1 MLLVKNA
8 KVYAPEYLGV
18 KDILIAGGR
27 IERIAD
33 HLPEYEGCEVI
44 DGTGKIV
51 TPGIID
57 RHVHVTGGGGE
68 GSFHTRTPELQMSEL
83 VENGITTVV
92 GEGSF
97 HTQAPQ
103 VQLSSLIKG
112 GVTTVLGLLGTDGIS
127 RSVENLL
134 AKVKALKEEGISA
147 YAICGAY
154 GYPSTTVTGSVSKDI
169 MFIDEILG
177 VKLAISDHRAPN
189 ITTEELIRL
198 ASDVRT
204 AGMLSGKPGFICLH
218 MGGDKR
224 ALKPVFEALERTS
237 IPPKTFQPTHVGR
250 NANLLEDAFKFA
262 KMGGTIDLTC
272 GESESKFHSVADAV
286 KKAKKEGVPME
297 KVTMSS
303 DGQGSW
309 SNYDAEGKLVEIG
322 VSDVDTIYR
331 QIVYMV
337 KEENMDLEE
346 LLALGT
352 KNPAMALEL
361 YPKKGAV
368 KEESDADILIMNEDL
383 SLDTVIAMGVPMMR
397 DGKILKKGTYEK

>member
-8 KVYAPEYLGV
+8 KIYAPEYLGE
-18 KDILIAGGR
+18 KDILIAGGK

-33 HLPEYEGCEVI
+33 HLPKYEGCEVI
-44 DGTGKIV
+44 NGTGKIV

-68 GSFHTRTPELQMSEL
+68 GSFR
-83 VENGITTVV
+83 
-92 GEGSF
+92 
-97 HTQAPQ
+97 TQAPE

-134 AKVKALKEEGISA
+134 AKVKALREDGITA
-147 YAICGAY
+147 YALCGAY
-154 GYPSTTVTGSVSKDI
+154 GYPSPTITGSISRDI

-177 VKLAISDHRAPN
+177 LKLAISDHRAPN

-198 ASDVRT
+198 GSDVRT

-218 MGGDKR
+218 TGNDHR

-237 IPPKTFQPTHVGR
+237 IPVKTFQPTHVGR
-250 NANLLEDAFKFA
+250 DANLQKEAFEFA
-262 KMGGTIDLTC
+262 KMGGTIDFTC
-272 GESESKFHSVADAV
+272 GESEEKFHSVAV
-286 KKAKKEGVPME
+286 SIKTAKEEGVPME
-297 KVTMSS
+297 KVTISS

-309 SNYDAEGKLVEIG
+309 SNYDADGKLLEIG
-322 VSDVDTIYR
+322 VSGVDTIYR
-331 QIVYMV
+331 QIIYMV
-337 KEENMDLEE
+337 KDEHMELEE
-346 LLALGT
+346 LLPLGT

-368 KEESDADILIMNEDL
+368 KEASDADLLIMNEDL
-383 SLDTVIAMGVPMMR
+383 SLDTVIAMGVPMMKG
-397 DGKILKKGTYEK
+397 GKILKKGAYEK

>member
-1 MLLVKNA
+1 M
-8 KVYAPEYLGV
+8 
-18 KDILIAGGR
+18 
-27 IERIAD
+27 
-33 HLPEYEGCEVI
+33 
-44 DGTGKIV
+44 

-57 RHVHVTGGGGE
+57 RHVHVTGGG
-68 GSFHTRTPELQMSEL
+68 
-83 VENGITTVV
+83 

-204 AGMLSGKPGFICLH
+204 AGMLSGKPGFI
-218 MGGDKR
+218 
-224 ALKPVFEALERTS
+224 
-237 IPPKTFQPTHVGR
+237 
-250 NANLLEDAFKFA
+250 
-262 KMGGTIDLTC
+262 
-272 GESESKFHSVADAV
+272 
-286 KKAKKEGVPME
+286 
-297 KVTMSS
+297 
-303 DGQGSW
+303 
-309 SNYDAEGKLVEIG
+309 
-322 VSDVDTIYR
+322 
-331 QIVYMV
+331 
-337 KEENMDLEE
+337 
-346 LLALGT
+346 
-352 KNPAMALEL
+352 
-361 YPKKGAV
+361 
-368 KEESDADILIMNEDL
+368 
-383 SLDTVIAMGVPMMR
+383 
-397 DGKILKKGTYEK
+397 

>member
-57 RHVHVTGGGGE
+57 RHVHVTGGG
-68 GSFHTRTPELQMSEL
+68 
-83 VENGITTVV
+83 

-237 IPPKTFQPTHVGR
+237 IPPKTFQPTHVG
-250 NANLLEDAFKFA
+250 
-262 KMGGTIDLTC
+262 
-272 GESESKFHSVADAV
+272 
-286 KKAKKEGVPME
+286 
-297 KVTMSS
+297 
-303 DGQGSW
+303 
-309 SNYDAEGKLVEIG
+309 
-322 VSDVDTIYR
+322 
-331 QIVYMV
+331 
-337 KEENMDLEE
+337 
-346 LLALGT
+346 
-352 KNPAMALEL
+352 
-361 YPKKGAV
+361 
-368 KEESDADILIMNEDL
+368 L
-383 SLDTVIAMGVPMMR
+383 SLIH
-397 DGKILKKGTYEK
+397 I

>member
-1 MLLVKNA
+1 M
-8 KVYAPEYLGV
+8 
-18 KDILIAGGR
+18 
-27 IERIAD
+27 
-33 HLPEYEGCEVI
+33 
-44 DGTGKIV
+44 
-51 TPGIID
+51 
-57 RHVHVTGGGGE
+57 
-68 GSFHTRTPELQMSEL
+68 
-83 VENGITTVV
+83 
-92 GEGSF
+92 
-97 HTQAPQ
+97 
-103 VQLSSLIKG
+103 
-112 GVTTVLGLLGTDGIS
+112 
-127 RSVENLL
+127 
-134 AKVKALKEEGISA
+134 
-147 YAICGAY
+147 
-154 GYPSTTVTGSVSKDI
+154 
-169 MFIDEILG
+169 
-177 VKLAISDHRAPN
+177 
-189 ITTEELIRL
+189 

-309 SNYDAEGKLVEIG
+309 SNYDTEGKLVEIG

-368 KEESDADILIMNEDL
+368 K
-383 SLDTVIAMGVPMMR
+383 
-397 DGKILKKGTYEK
+397 

>member
-18 KDILIAGGR
+18 KDILIAGGK
-27 IERIAD
+27 IEKIAD
-33 HLPEYEGCEVI
+33 SLPEYEGCEVI

-68 GSFHTRTPELQMSEL
+68 GSFHT
-83 VENGITTVV
+83 
-92 GEGSF
+92 
-97 HTQAPQ
+97 QAPE
-103 VQLSSLIKG
+103 VQLSNLIKG

-147 YAICGAY
+147 YALCGAY
-154 GYPSTTVTGSVSKDI
+154 GYPSPTITGNVSKDI

-189 ITTEELIRL
+189 ITAEELIRL

-218 MGGDKR
+218 MGNDKQ
-224 ALKPVFEALERTS
+224 ALTPVFEALERTS

-250 NANLLEDAFKFA
+250 DANLQSQAFQFA
-262 KMGGTIDLTC
+262 KIGGTIDFTC
-272 GESESKFHSVADAV
+272 GDSDAEFKTVADSL
-286 KKAKKEGVPME
+286 KAAKEAGVPME
-297 KVTMSS
+297 KVTISS

-309 SNYDAEGKLVEIG
+309 SNYDADGKLVEIG
-322 VSDVDTIYR
+322 VSDVDTVYR
-331 QIVYMV
+331 QIVYMAN
-337 KEENMDLEE
+337 EEHMDFEE

-368 KEESDADILIMNEDL
+368 KEESDADLLIMNEDL
-383 SLDTVIAMGVPMMR
+383 SLDSVIAMGIPMMR